1 MENVYYLVRRSVES
15 LVKFIIID
23 KITTMDFDLTQHSSA
38 EFHTL
43 PHSDGSNS
51 NIEIRLACIED
62 GLDNI
67 GFRKFAAFIKLIHPN
82 TKVAYVPTGNLR
94 NLIRTL
100 TEKNA
105 GDLTEKDIL
114 KVTEFLGE
122 GDIVGLCS
130 MTQYSTTVHKII
142 AAIRR
147 LKPRAY
153 IVWGGIHA
161 IIHPEDAI
169 KHADAVCT
177 GEGEFAFRTFLELF
191 KNGKD
196 YTTAPSFWF
205 NKDNNIIKNR
215 NLPLM
220 TPKEMDEL
228 PSLMYEDGENIY
240 QRGKGFEPINYN
252 DFLDYTGLSYNTV
265 WSIGCPLMCTFCGN
279 SKFIEYDNG
288 YRRLRH
294 PSPRT
299 IIEEIKRA
307 ISKHPHIS
315 TICFHDDSF
324 LALRFEIL
332 EEFAKLYKAEI
343 KIPFVVFGVIPN
355 YVREDKIA
363 LLVDAGM
370 NRVRM
375 GIQSGSEKM
384 LEFYKRPT
392 KLHRIKEATEILNK
406 FRKYMIPPAY
416 DIILENPVETPDD
429 TRATLDLL
437 HKMPRPFML
446 NIYALR
452 IIPNT
457 ELAKDIEERGLSVP
471 SINRNY
477 HAGYQRTLGNIL
489 VFVLTFWKIPKW
501 LFNILRKKVYP
512 IQNKQPSYPIFFVFA
527 RAVYYIRRSF
537 DHLRFMDFSVLPGKS
552 GYILWKFGIIRIW
565 QRFILKRYHL
575 TKEN

>member
-1 MENVYYLVRRSVES
+1 MVMTAHTQQDSKLVTHVTPR
-15 LVKFIIID
+15 LYK
-23 KITTMDFDLTQHSSA
+23 
-38 EFHTL
+38 
-43 PHSDGSNS
+43 SNP
-51 NIEIRLACIED
+51 NLEIRLACVED

-67 GFRKFAAFIKLIHPN
+67 GFRKFAAYIKSIHRK

-100 TEKNA
+100 TEKNV

-114 KVTEFLGE
+114 KVTEFLAE

-130 MTQYSTTVHKII
+130 MTQYSTTVYKII

-147 LKPRAY
+147 LNPRAY

-177 GEGEFAFRTFLELF
+177 GEGEFAFRTFLNLF

-205 NKDNNIIKNR
+205 RKDDNIIKNR

-228 PSLMYEDGENIY
+228 PPLMYEDGENIY
-240 QRGKGFEPINYN
+240 HRGKGFKPIDYN
-252 DFLDYTGLSYNTV
+252 DFLNFTGLSYNTV
-265 WSIGCPLMCTFCGN
+265 WSIGCPLMCTYCGN

-294 PSPRT
+294 SSPRT

-307 ISKHPHIS
+307 ISKQPHIS
-315 TICFHDDSF
+315 TVVFHDDSF

-343 KIPFVVFGVIPN
+343 KIPFAVFGVIPN

-375 GIQSGSEKM
+375 GIQSGSEKI

-392 KLHRIKEATEILNK
+392 KLHRINEATKILNNY
-406 FRKYMIPPAY
+406 RKYMIPPAY
-416 DIILENPVETPDD
+416 DIILENPIETPDD

-437 HKMPRPFML
+437 HEMPRPFML
-446 NIYALR
+446 NIYALK

-457 ELAKDIEERGLSVP
+457 ELAKDIEEKGLHVP

-489 VFVLTFWKIPKW
+489 VFTLTFWKLPSW
-501 LFNILRKKVYP
+501 LFRILRKKVQPTQNTQPNYP
-512 IQNKQPSYPIFFVFA
+512 LFFIFVRTA
-527 RAVYYIRRSF
+527 YYLRRAF
-537 DHLRFMDFSVLPGKS
+537 DHLRFMDFSVLPGRT
-552 GYILWKFGIIRIW
+552 GYFLWKFGIISFW

-575 TKEN
+575 VKKNSKVIT